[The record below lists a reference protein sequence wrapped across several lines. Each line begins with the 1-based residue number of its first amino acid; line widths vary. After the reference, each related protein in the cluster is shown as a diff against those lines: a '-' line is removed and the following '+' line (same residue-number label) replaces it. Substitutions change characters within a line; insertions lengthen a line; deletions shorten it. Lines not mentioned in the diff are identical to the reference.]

1 METREFYSAR
11 EVAGKLGISVDTVW
25 RWVKIGA
32 LKATKL
38 SGRKMLIPQS
48 ELVRISEGLWEE
60 PEKDDD
66 SFTERTENICR
77 IPADGVDAV
86 VKEWMVSLLGL
97 SGNALVLYAFIA
109 TATGSG
115 KGVIAK
121 MNELTSGV
129 NISPET
135 FKKIIQRFER
145 EGLMKVSPVTGHI
158 LDRLY
163 EPVAVMRKE
172 AIAYRESL

>member
-1 METREFYSAR
+1 
-11 EVAGKLGISVDTVW
+11 
-25 RWVKIGA
+25 
-32 LKATKL
+32 
-38 SGRKMLIPQS
+38 
-48 ELVRISEGLWEE
+48 
-60 PEKDDD
+60 
-66 SFTERTENICR
+66 
-77 IPADGVDAV
+77 
-86 VKEWMVSLLGL
+86 MVSLLGL

-145 EGLMKVSPVTGHI
+145 EGLMKVSPVAGHI